1 MSKAK
6 GTRAERELFH
16 LFWKNNFAAI
26 RSAGSGS
33 TTMPAPDILAGSK
46 DKLFAIECKSIKNER
61 QHFPKKEIQELIEFS
76 NTINA
81 IPYVGMRFDN
91 YGWFFLDANK
101 LEKNKNENYTITLKH
116 SQTNGISFDE
126 LIGKHKQ
133 LKLK

>member
-16 LFWKNNFAAI
+16 LFWKNNWAAI

-46 DKLFAIECKSIKNER
+46 NKLLAVECKSIKNER
-61 QHFPKKEIQELIEFS
+61 QHFPKREVQELLKFS
-76 NTINA
+76 NSMDA
-81 IPYVGMRFDN
+81 LPYIGMRFDN
-91 YGWFFLDANK
+91 HGWFFLDVNQLKPNK
-101 LEKNKNENYTITLKH
+101 KGNYVITLQH
-116 SQTNGISFDE
+116 SLKQGISFDE

-133 LKLK
+133 LKLQ

>member
-33 TTMPAPDILAGSK
+33 TTMPAPDILAGAK
-46 DKLFAIECKSIKNER
+46 NKLLAIECKSIKNER
-61 QHFPKKEIQELIEFS
+61 QHFPKKEIQELLTFANS
-76 NTINA
+76 MDA
-81 IPYVGMRFDN
+81 SPYIGMRFDN
-91 YGWFFLDANK
+91 YGWFFLNANQ
-101 LEKNKNENYTITLKH
+101 LNPNKNGNYTLTLKH
-116 SQTNGISFDE
+116 SQRFGMSFDE

-133 LKLK
+133 LKLD